1 MGCPRAL
8 RLWKLYGVVRDHL
21 GTCAEKTHLR
31 HLRRYMLW
39 AIWVLWP
46 KVLVVGVGA
55 IERKIGKKWRGRGP
69 ARDRLYLESGLCW
82 NWSVRKGLMMFS
94 FGQQDNGT
102 QSYTGEVCYILVN
115 HTALGRKPSGNSSE
129 EEEVTGELY
138 ENISCEARRPR
149 ESLGGTETEYSLL
162 RVSSPPSHPPC
173 PEDEY
178 ELLMPGRVSSSL
190 QQPGPRVTPFET
202 QFSHFQ
208 WSDWT
213 VFV

>member
-1 MGCPRAL
+1 MGNDLQRRNRCGDHHIIKSCFCFP
-8 RLWKLYGVVRDHL
+8 WKRIRKVSRDQK
-21 GTCAEKTHLR
+21 EK
-31 HLRRYMLW
+31 
-39 AIWVLWP
+39 
-46 KVLVVGVGA
+46 K
-55 IERKIGKKWRGRGP
+55 GKTLSPSK
-69 ARDRLYLESGLCW
+69 
-82 NWSVRKGLMMFS
+82 
-94 FGQQDNGT
+94 DNGT

-208 WSDWT
+208 
-213 VFV
+213 